1 LYDSYKDGLK
11 TFYFDIRNPNGNRVT
26 LKTLSGVPAD
36 VNGIYVDIAALDNG
50 NFVFVWVE
58 NSGATGILKARVYS
72 PFGFLYSEQTIYA
85 GNHPLTQ
92 PAVEKLAGGGYVFA
106 VAERGTGTVR
116 LGNFTASGLEYF
128 NLATG
133 PASVGEVDI
142 SALKDGRYMVQWAEL
157 SGDRKIKAQIY
168 DPRQN
173 AVDWTG
179 DDIGQQYAGTKFGDH
194 LRGAG
199 GNDTLFGSAGDDVL
213 NGGDGADR
221 LDGGGG
227 WDLATYI
234 DTPDSVIIDLSD
246 NSNNGGAA
254 AGNVLIGIESLQGTN
269 LGDTL
274 TSVRGA
280 DGSGSELHGA
290 GGGDTLKGQNGG
302 DRLYGEA
309 GDDILEGGAGS
320 DVLNGG
326 IGWDLV
332 TYLGTTG
339 QGVTVDL
346 SNNASN
352 AGGALG
358 DTLTDIEVVQGTNQ
372 ADTLISVDRGGGNG
386 AELHGAGGND
396 TLIGKGGGDRLF
408 GGDGDDILN
417 GDAGG
422 DVLDGGAD
430 SDTAVFSGERS
441 TYTITD
447 NHDGTFTVTG
457 LDGTDRLTN
466 IEWVKFDD
474 GTEALT
480 PGANLNPIINGL
492 SNNTIDEDVSP
503 TGLVGMF
510 SAHDPEDAGVGL
522 VFELKD
528 ENGQAADA
536 GGLFQVDPVSGHLTV
551 KANLPD
557 VDGSQDFSITL
568 KVSDRNGSA
577 GSAATYQ
584 TFTITVMDVVNGNH
598 APSTLRL
605 NDATQISITENALF
619 TGTLSAQDAD
629 GDTGFTW
636 SFDDSV
642 AGNANSLFEID
653 NSGTGN
659 KILKLKAGIDYEAL
673 PAGQKYV
680 TVYLKADD
688 GKPGGTSATQAFTIA
703 VADLD
708 ETPPN
713 QAPTGMTLSGHVAD
727 EYVMA
732 GREVGTL
739 SAYDANNDTLSY
751 TLLDDAGGRFMLSG
765 NRILVADGF
774 RLDWEQARS
783 HTIAVQASDG
793 RGGVTSQAFTI
804 DVGNIDPESTG
815 GTARNDV
822 FFGGVKNDV
831 LRGGAGHDR
840 LFGGAGR
847 DTLKGEA
854 GNDTIGGG
862 AGLDKLYGT
871 KGAASRDAFVF
882 DTKLTSKSVAN
893 KNKDVIYDFGPKYD
907 SIYLDDA
914 AFGNRT
920 IAKYLKGKGAG
931 LDHAC
936 KMKSSF
942 FRVGDKALDRDDF
955 FIARKVKA
963 TEYKL
968 YWDADGSGAKAMLE
982 IGTVKLQKGEGTSL
996 TYKDFLFI

>member
-1 LYDSYKDGLK
+1 VFGVARQGAVQLGTFSSDGINLFQID
-11 TFYFDIRNPNGNRVT
+11 TPYVEEPEINALNDGRLLVT
-26 LKTLSGVPAD
+26 
-36 VNGIYVDIAALDNG
+36 
-50 NFVFVWVE
+50 W
-58 NSGATGILKARVYS
+58 R
-72 PFGFLYSEQTIYA
+72 
-85 GNHPLTQ
+85 
-92 PAVEKLAGGGYVFA
+92 AGG
-106 VAERGTGTVR
+106 
-116 LGNFTASGLEYF
+116 
-128 NLATG
+128 
-133 PASVGEVDI
+133 P
-142 SALKDGRYMVQWAEL
+142 
-157 SGDRKIKAQIY
+157 IKGQIF
-168 DPRQN
+168 DPRT
-173 AVDWTG
+173 APVDWTG

-199 GNDTLFGSAGDDVL
+199 GNDTLFGSVGDDVL
-213 NGGDGADR
+213 NGGAGADR
-221 LDGGGG
+221 LDGGTG

-246 NSNNGGAA
+246 HSNNGGAA
-254 AGNVLIGIESLQGTN
+254 AGDVLIGIESLQGTN

-302 DRLYGEA
+302 DRLYGEE
-309 GDDILEGGAGS
+309 GDDTLEGGAGV
-320 DVLNGG
+320 DILNGG

-332 TYLGTTG
+332 TYINTTG

-346 SNNASN
+346 TTNQN
-352 AGGALG
+352 GGAAAG
-358 DTLTDIEVVQGTNQ
+358 DTLTDIDSVQGTNQ
-372 ADTLISVDRGGGNG
+372 GDTLTSIDRGGGNG

-396 TLIGKGGGDRLF
+396 TLTGKGGGDRLF
-408 GGDGDDILN
+408 GEAGDDILR
-417 GDAGG
+417 GAGGG

-430 SDTAVFSGERS
+430 SDTAVFSGQRS
-441 TYTITD
+441 AYTILD
-447 NHDGTFTVTG
+447 NQDGTFTVAG

-466 IEWVKFDD
+466 IELVKFDD
-474 GTEALT
+474 VTETLT
-480 PGANLNPIINGL
+480 PGAENHDPDRLTFL
-492 SNNTIDEDVSP
+492 DDSTTASVDEDVTTP
-503 TGLVGMF
+503 ALGTLK
-510 SAHDPEDAGVGL
+510 AHDPDTGQTLSYAIDLSDANQG
-522 VFELKD
+522 K
-528 ENGQAADA
+528 
-536 GGLFQVDPVSGHLTV
+536 
-551 KANLPD
+551 
-557 VDGSQDFSITL
+557 
-568 KVSDRNGSA
+568 
-577 GSAATYQ
+577 
-584 TFTITVMDVVNGNH
+584 FTITNGNVLSVASGKLEAGTYTVKVRVSDGHGGALVKDFTIVSNPVVNGNH

-605 NDATQISITENALF
+605 NDATQVSIIENALF

-653 NSGTGN
+653 NSGAGD
-659 KILKLKAGIDYEAL
+659 KALKLKSGIDYEAL

-688 GKPGGTSATQAFTIA
+688 GKPGGTSITQAFTIA

-713 QAPTGMTLSGHVAD
+713 QAPTGMTLSGRSAD

-751 TLLDDAGGRFMLSG
+751 ALLDDAGGRFMLSG

-783 HTIAVQASDG
+783 HTIAVQASDV

-831 LRGGAGHDR
+831 LRGGTGHDR